1 MEDHFAKILF
11 LDLRTFLDGI
21 KVLTIM
27 NLYAALALIDQQTGR
42 VCENLELLFSNEL
55 LRNFT
60 KISGVLKR

>member
-1 MEDHFAKILF
+1 MEGHFAKTLF

-42 VCENLELLFSNEL
+42 VYENLELLFFNEL
-55 LRNFT
+55 YVILRRF
-60 KISGVLKR
+60 LEF